1 MFFGGSNPLELLIS
15 GGGAKIMTGL
25 GVKNSVSVLHTN
37 WKVIHLCH
45 KLTISA
51 VEKCSVTVN
60 SNAIH
65 HTNFF
70 F

>member
-15 GGGAKIMTGL
+15 RGGAKIMTGL
-25 GVKNSVSVLHTN
+25 DVKKSVSVLHTN
-37 WKVIHLCH
+37 LKVIYLCH

-51 VEKCSVTVN
+51 VEKCSITVY

-65 HTNFF
+65 HTNFIF
-70 F
+70 